1 MVKTGFVD
9 SVKQAVEIVKLNGKA
24 AVNVSKD
31 KNATLMGILI
41 VIIGGTLSGIANLAG
56 AFDPYIKGM
65 GKILLVILA
74 SMVVGLIFFF
84 VSVGIIHLLARLF
97 GGKAGYME
105 LFRAQ
110 SHAQILSW
118 LGPLVIISFLGNILN
133 FLVSLWSIVVSI
145 VILGNV
151 HKLSRGKAIV
161 VVLIPV
167 IVFMLLVV
175 IGSLAYFGVL
185 SPSKLLPITP

>member
-56 AFDPYIKGM
+56 TFDL
-65 GKILLVILA
+65 LLVILA
-74 SMVVGLIFFF
+74 PMMILISFF

-145 VILGNV
+145 VILENV
-151 HKLSRGKAIV
+151 HKLSRGKAIM

-167 IVFMLLVV
+167 FMLFLV
-175 IGSLAYFGVL
+175 A
-185 SPSKLLPITP
+185 PK

>member
-56 AFDPYIKGM
+56 TFDL
-65 GKILLVILA
+65 LLVILA

-145 VILGNV
+145 VILENV

-167 IVFMLLVV
+167 IVLVFTLLKY
-175 IGSLAYFGVL
+175 L
-185 SPSKLLPITP
+185 

>member
-145 VILGNV
+145 VILENV
-151 HKLSRGKAIV
+151 HKLSRGKAIM

-167 IVFMLLVV
+167 FMLFLV
-175 IGSLAYFGVL
+175 A
-185 SPSKLLPITP
+185 PK

>member
-56 AFDPYIKGM
+56 TFDL
-65 GKILLVILA
+65 LLVILA
-74 SMVVGLIFFF
+74 PMMILISFF

-133 FLVSLWSIVVSI
+133 FLVSLWSIVVSV
-145 VILGNV
+145 VILENV

-161 VVLIPV
+161 VVLIPA
-167 IVFMLLVV
+167 IVMLLVV

>member
-56 AFDPYIKGM
+56 TFDL
-65 GKILLVILA
+65 LLVILA
-74 SMVVGLIFFF
+74 PMVVGLIFFF

-110 SHAQILSW
+110 SHVQILSW
-118 LGPLVIISFLGNILN
+118 LVIIPFLGNTLN
-133 FLVSLWSIVVSI
+133 FLVSLWSIVVSV
-145 VILGNV
+145 VILENV
-151 HKLSRGKAIV
+151 HKLSRGKAV
-161 VVLIPV
+161 MVVLIPA

-175 IGSLAYFGVL
+175 IGSLAYFGTL
-185 SPSKLLPITP
+185 SPDVPLPITP

>member
-56 AFDPYIKGM
+56 TFDL
-65 GKILLVILA
+65 LLVILA
-74 SMVVGLIFFF
+74 PMVVGLIFFF

-97 GGKAGYME
+97 GGKAD
-105 LFRAQ
+105 RK
-110 SHAQILSW
+110 S
-118 LGPLVIISFLGNILN
+118 
-133 FLVSLWSIVVSI
+133 VV
-145 VILGNV
+145 
-151 HKLSRGKAIV
+151 
-161 VVLIPV
+161 
-167 IVFMLLVV
+167 
-175 IGSLAYFGVL
+175 
-185 SPSKLLPITP
+185 

>member
-84 VSVGIIHLLARLF
+84 VSVGIIHLLTRLF

-145 VILGNV
+145 VILENV
-151 HKLSRGKAIV
+151 HKLSRGKAIM

-167 IVFMLLVV
+167 FMLFLV
-175 IGSLAYFGVL
+175 A
-185 SPSKLLPITP
+185 PK